1 MIRPMMSP
9 RPLLFAV
16 VLAGLLGL
24 VQPVAAQVAIGFG
37 GVPHDAEQPV
47 EAVSD
52 NLTIDQTN
60 GRALFT
66 GNVIIIQG
74 DLRIAAEAVEV
85 VYSDTDGARNVDRV
99 IATGGVLITRGEDAA
114 EGQEAVYAVADAVLT
129 MTGDVL
135 VTQGTTTIAGDSME
149 VDMTTGDGIVTGRVR
164 TVLTPRSA
172 P

>member
-1 MIRPMMSP
+1 MTLRLTLIAI
-9 RPLLFAV
+9 AV
-16 VLAGLLGL
+16 AGLVG
-24 VQPVAAQVAIGFG
+24 VIQPATAQVAIGFG
-37 GVPHDAEQPV
+37 GVAHESNQPV

-60 GRALFT
+60 GRALFS

-74 DLRIAAEAVEV
+74 DLRIAAEDVEV
-85 VYSDTDGARNVDRV
+85 IYSDIDGQRGVDEV

-114 EGQEAVYAVADAVLT
+114 EGEDAVYSVAAATLT

-135 VTQGTTTIAGDSME
+135 VTQGTTTIAGDSMV
-149 VDMTTGDGIVTGRVR
+149 VDMTTGDGIVEGRVR
-164 TVLTPRSA
+164 TVLTPQSA

>member
-1 MIRPMMSP
+1 MTLRLSLIAI
-9 RPLLFAV
+9 AV
-16 VLAGLLGL
+16 AGLVG
-24 VQPVAAQVAIGFG
+24 VIQPAAAQVAIGFG
-37 GVPHDAEQPV
+37 GVAHDSNQPV

-60 GRALFT
+60 GRALFS

-74 DLRIAAEAVEV
+74 DLRIAAEDVEV
-85 VYSDTDGARNVDRV
+85 IYSDIDGQRGVDEV

-114 EGQEAVYAVADAVLT
+114 EGEDAVYSVAAATLT

-135 VTQGTTTIAGDSME
+135 VTQGTTTIAGDSMV
-149 VDMTTGDGIVTGRVR
+149 VDMTTGDGIVEGRVR
-164 TVLTPRSA
+164 TVLTPQSV

>member
-1 MIRPMMSP
+1 MTLRLSLITI
-9 RPLLFAV
+9 AV
-16 VLAGLLGL
+16 AGLVG
-24 VQPVAAQVAIGFG
+24 VIQPANAQVAIGFG
-37 GVPHDAEQPV
+37 GVAHDPNQPV

-60 GRALFT
+60 GRALFS

-74 DLRIAAEAVEV
+74 DLRIAAEDVEV
-85 VYSDTDGARNVDRV
+85 IYSDIDGQRGVDEV

-114 EGQEAVYAVADAVLT
+114 EGEDAVYSVAAATLT

-135 VTQGTTTIAGDSME
+135 VTQGTTTIAGDSMV
-149 VDMTTGDGIVTGRVR
+149 VDMTTGDGIVEGRVR
-164 TVLTPRSA
+164 TVLTPQSA

>member
-1 MIRPMMSP
+1 M
-9 RPLLFAV
+9 A
-16 VLAGLLGL
+16 
-24 VQPVAAQVAIGFG
+24 
-37 GVPHDAEQPV
+37 HDSNQPV

-60 GRALFT
+60 GRALFS

-74 DLRIAAEAVEV
+74 DLRIAAEDVEV
-85 VYSDTDGARNVDRV
+85 IYSDIDGQRGVDEV

-114 EGQEAVYAVADAVLT
+114 EGEDAVYSVAAATLT

-135 VTQGTTTIAGDSME
+135 MTQGTTTIAGDSMV
-149 VDMTTGDGIVTGRVR
+149 VDMTTGDGIVEGRVR
-164 TVLTPRSA
+164 TVLTPQSA